1 MGISSPAKAFALIN
15 RYTEQEL
22 GLFALFEQLNL
33 NQLDLILVEGFKREI
48 FPKIELQRQALN
60 HPNSE
65 NTGSIKA
72 GEWVKIQPFYAL
84 I

>member
-1 MGISSPAKAFALIN
+1 VLISSADKFALIN

-33 NQLDLILVEGFKREI
+33 KQLDLILVEGFKREI

-60 HPNSE
+60 HPNIFE
-65 NTGSIKA
+65 TRLWCTQLYELCQLLDCA
-72 GEWVKIQPFYAL
+72 
-84 I
+84 